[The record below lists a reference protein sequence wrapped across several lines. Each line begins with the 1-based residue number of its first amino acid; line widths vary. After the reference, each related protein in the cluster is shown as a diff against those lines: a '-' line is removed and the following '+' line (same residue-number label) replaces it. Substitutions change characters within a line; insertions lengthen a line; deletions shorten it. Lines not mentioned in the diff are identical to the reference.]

1 MRWYNIAETEKVD
14 IRKKKKYKDVF
25 ILDEIGGYGVY
36 AKNFIRDLSSIDSD
50 VINLHIDSV
59 GGSIT
64 DGIAIYNALRG
75 HPAQVDI
82 YINGIAASI
91 ASVIILAGD
100 NVYIPENAGVFT
112 HLPML
117 GAMDYPNRKDLMEAQ
132 ESLSKFEQ
140 LLTNIYVKHTGA
152 DEATV
157 KEWMENDTWFF
168 GQEAV
173 DAGFAT
179 AVVDKIAM
187 VARLDSLKN
196 YAFYASLPQTED
208 DEKQETKQEVTMK
221 EEVEVIDSVQE
232 VVAEEVVE
240 ETSEV
245 LEEVVAEVSAEEVVA
260 EVAEQAEEVSEEV
273 VSEEVE
279 VEIEIVEEDAEEAL
293 ALEQER
299 KQGILAISQK
309 YNSEGMLD
317 SKVIEALA
325 GDVSV
330 DEFKDIVLDAV
341 VATASSKKLEVN
353 NKEESDIDGLRKQLA
368 SIKDPAEKASIARKI
383 RSLR

>member
-1 MRWYNIAETEKVD
+1 MKWYNISDTEKVD
-14 IRKKKKYKDVF
+14 IRKKKKYKDVY

-36 AKNFIRDLSSIDSD
+36 AKNFIQDLANIDSD

-82 YINGIAASI
+82 YITGIAASI

-132 ESLSKFEQ
+132 ESLSKFERI
-140 LLTNIYVKHTGA
+140 LTNIYIKHTGA
-152 DEATV
+152 DENTV
-157 KEWMENDTWFF
+157 KGWMENDTWFF

-179 AVVDKIAM
+179 EVVDKISIA
-187 VARLDSLKN
+187 ARFDKLKN
-196 YAFYASLPQTED
+196 YAFYASLPQHED
-208 DEKQETKQEVTMK
+208 GEEQETNQEVTTMND
-221 EEVEVIDSVQE
+221 EVEVVDS
-232 VVAEEVVE
+232 AEEVVE
-240 ETSEV
+240 EAVVETSEV
-245 LEEVVAEVSAEEVVA
+245 EEVVAEAEVAVVA
-260 EVAEQAEEVSEEV
+260 EVEVESEE
-273 VSEEVE
+273 SSEEEVE
-279 VEIEIVEEDAEEAL
+279 EVEEVEEEDAEEAL
-293 ALEQER
+293 AFETER
-299 KQGILAISQK
+299 KQAILALSEK
-309 YNSEGMLD
+309 YNTDGSLD

-325 GDVSV
+325 GDVSA

-341 VATASSKKLEVN
+341 VATATSKKLEVN
-353 NKEESDIDGLRKQLA
+353 NKEESDINGLRKQLA
-368 SIKDPAEKASIARKI
+368 SIKDPVEKASIARKI
-383 RSLR
+383 RELR